1 MQTLLAWGG
10 ARAAALRPRQPQLPR
25 PFGSAL
31 MRARAPGRL
40 SAALAVG
47 LLLCLSLPVFAHAQ
61 VVALS
66 PRPVPGGSGR
76 VDITLT
82 GSNVAITGAQVRAC
96 QQPRRDS

>member
-1 MQTLLAWGG
+1 
-10 ARAAALRPRQPQLPR
+10 
-25 PFGSAL
+25 

-66 PRPVPGGSGR
+66 LAFGWPGGALMLADRRGDRVYKLGLGAVTDASSETGGAPQDSSGS
-76 VDITLT
+76 DA
-82 GSNVAITGAQVRAC
+82 NRAGD
-96 QQPRRDS
+96 RF